1 MTRLARLSSTL
12 LLASAAFA
20 GCNDAPTYQGNA
32 KLAPVVVR
40 DSSNSVVSGDLGK
53 AAVKFVRGA
62 GELTGYAD
70 DWNIRATYSSS
81 ASKHVRLNQVH
92 DGLPVWGADV
102 VLHTQGDKIDFVAG
116 NRVPNLGGFDVV
128 PDVEADLALATAK
141 ADYNSQVK
149 VPRSNLEYKRESSEL
164 VIYPQRGGETRL
176 AWRVV
181 FFTERQGGVDP
192 GLWNYFVDAKT
203 GAILDKFNAV
213 HHAIAQASGAG
224 GNAKVAREWRNELD
238 VTRSSGEYSMETA
251 RLQTIDM
258 KQQTSG
264 GTVVTG
270 PLDNIGDAAIND
282 AHGFAEVT
290 LNMLSEWQGFNS
302 IDNNGF
308 VIKSRVH
315 YDVQYENAF
324 WDGEQMTYGDGAS
337 TFFPLS
343 GDVDVVAH
351 EINHGFT
358 SFHSDLIYQSE
369 SGGLNESFSDIA
381 GTVAEFFAEGDHADF
396 DLGRDIFKGDAAL
409 RFMCDPTADG
419 ASVDNY
425 ASYNEGLDVHYSS
438 GISNK
443 AFCLAA
449 RRLASGSPT
458 GTATQASVRRASQ
471 AWYRANAAFWTQSTT
486 FQQGCQGTLD
496 AARDV
501 GFSAEEQDAL
511 RRSWVDVGVFCDGE
525 VEPLICDETFT
536 TSHGSVTSP
545 NFPNNYPENV
555 SRTYCIIPSD
565 ATPATLTFTNFDTE
579 AGFDFVTL
587 KDEMGRVLSS
597 TSGTT
602 RPADVTGS
610 TIVIKFTSDFIIN
623 RPGWRA
629 TW

>member
-1 MTRLARLSSTL
+1 MIRLARLSATL
-12 LLASAAFA
+12 LVASAAFA
-20 GCNDAPTYQGNA
+20 GCTDVPTYQGNA

-40 DSSNSVVSGDLGK
+40 DTSGSVMSGDLGK
-53 AAVKFVRGA
+53 AAIKYARGVD
-62 GELTGYAD
+62 ELTGYAD
-70 DWNIRATYSSS
+70 DWQVRATHTGS
-81 ASKHVRLNQVH
+81 ASKHIRMNQVH

-102 VLHTQGDKIDFVAG
+102 VLHTRGDQIDFVAG
-116 NRVPNLGGFDVV
+116 NRVPNLGGFDVEPEV
-128 PDVEADLALATAK
+128 KGDVALATAK
-141 ADYNSQVK
+141 ADYNSKIQ
-149 VPRSNLEYKRESSEL
+149 VPRASLAYQRESSDL
-164 VIYPQRGGETRL
+164 VIYPQRGAETRL
-176 AWRVV
+176 AWHVV
-181 FFTERQGGVDP
+181 FFTERQGGMDP

-203 GAILDKFNAV
+203 GVILDKFNAV
-213 HHAIAQASGAG
+213 HHALAQASGPG
-224 GNAKVAREWRNELD
+224 GNAKVARQWRNELD
-238 VTRSSGEYSMETA
+238 VSRSGSQYIMETS
-251 RLQTIDM
+251 RLVTIDM
-258 KQQTSG
+258 KQQTTG

-270 PLDNIGDAAIND
+270 SLDNIGDAAIND

-302 IDNNGF
+302 IDNKGL

-337 TFFPLS
+337 TFYPLS

-358 SFHSDLIYQSE
+358 SFHSNLIYQTQ

-396 DLGRDIFKGDAAL
+396 DIGRDIFKGDEAL

-419 ASVDNY
+419 ISIDNF
-425 ASYNEGLDVHYSS
+425 ASYNDGLDVHFSS

-443 AFCLAA
+443 AFCLTA

-458 GTATQASVRRASQ
+458 GAATQASVRRASQ

-486 FQQGCQGTLD
+486 FPQGCQGTLD

-501 GFSAEEQDAL
+501 GFSAEEQNAL
-511 RRSWVDVGVFCDGE
+511 RTSWVDVGVYCDGE
-525 VEPLICDETFT
+525 VEPLHCDETLT
-536 TSHGSVTSP
+536 TSHGEVTSP
-545 NFPNNYPENV
+545 SFPSNYPDNF
-555 SRTYCIIPSD
+555 SRTYCIIPAD
-565 ATPATLTFTNFDTE
+565 GAQATLHFTNFDTE
-579 AGFDFVTL
+579 TGYDFVTL
-587 KDEMGRVLSS
+587 KDDRGRELSK

-602 RPADVTGS
+602 APADVTGS
-610 TIVIKFTSDFIIN
+610 TIVLKFTSDFIIN